1 VNKVS
6 QGVCGVLVTFVFVVT
21 SLFPYARAHASPLSF
36 ISDLIS
42 TSAPSIPASH
52 TVQFIVTHAVPAGG
66 SITIT
71 PQDSFFIVP
80 FGFDYTDVD
89 FAVSNGIGGYV
100 DRDVAA
106 SADATN
112 DGVAATVGT
121 SGSITLTLNS
131 TTGLNAGD
139 HVRVTLGTLASYGA
153 TGSVSLVNPSLTT
166 SYRIH
171 IATYDASL
179 APIDSS
185 DTMIAVVAP
194 ITLSGA
200 ISLVRPI
207 LSNGLPS
214 GLIAANNTTIE
225 LSLQTFDLA
234 TCRYAT
240 SSGVDYFLMPG
251 HFSQTL
257 ANLSSVILTGF
268 QNDTTYTFYVRCIN
282 ALGNTNDDD
291 FLITFNLDKTPI
303 SNTSLDSNGNPT
315 TGPGG
320 YLGPGGTGDVPDG
333 SSLLYL
339 ATVSFSGFAI
349 PLSTVT
355 VLKDGVVSATTQ
367 SHADGTFKM
376 TLLGLERG
384 AYTFQ
389 LFDRDNA
396 GVTSASYPST
406 LTLGSG
412 TTNDISDIV
421 ISPTIALDSDTVAV
435 GEKAHVSGAT
445 IPNARVE
452 IAVGLQTSATTS
464 SQTYAYTATS
474 SVTGAWDTTIE
485 TANLKSGIYVVSAR
499 AIESAQEK
507 SDFGKPAFLGVGGS
521 PTHTPGNADLNHDGK
536 VNLIDFSIMLS
547 QWGTAGTTADLNGDG
562 TVNLAD
568 FSILLFNWTG

>member
-1 VNKVS
+1 MTLIFVATNLLS
-6 QGVCGVLVTFVFVVT
+6 FGVV
-21 SLFPYARAHASPLSF
+21 HASPLTF

-52 TVQFIVTHAVPAGG
+52 TVQFIVTRAIPAGG

-71 PQDSFFIVP
+71 PQDGFFIIP
-80 FGFDYTDVD
+80 FGLDYTDVD
-89 FAVSNGIGGYV
+89 FAVSSGGGGYV

-106 SADATN
+106 TADSTE
-112 DGVAATVGT
+112 DGVAISTGT
-121 SGSITLTLNS
+121 SGSITITLNS
-131 TTGLNAGD
+131 TTGIAAGSQL
-139 HVRVTLGTLASYGA
+139 RVIIGTLASVGA
-153 TGSVSLVNPSLTT
+153 AGSASLVNPSAVT

-179 APIDSS
+179 SLLDNG

-194 ITLSGA
+194 ITLSGS
-200 ISLVRPI
+200 ISVVRPI

-214 GLIAANNTTIE
+214 GLIAANNSTIE

-240 SSGVDYFLMPG
+240 SSGVDYFSMPG

-257 ANLSSVILTGF
+257 ATLSSVILTGF
-268 QNDTTYTFYVRCIN
+268 QNDTTYIFYVRCIN

-291 FLITFNLDKTPI
+291 FLITFTLDKTPT

-315 TGPGG
+315 TGQGG
-320 YLGPGGTGDVPDG
+320 NLGPGGTGDVPDG
-333 SSLLYL
+333 SALLYL
-339 ATVSFSGFAI
+339 ATVSFSGWGI

-355 VLKDGVVSATTQ
+355 VLKDGVVAATTQ
-367 SHADGTFKM
+367 SHADGSFKM

-389 LFDRDNA
+389 IFDRDTA
-396 GVTSASYPST
+396 GITSASYPST

-412 TTNDISDIV
+412 TSNDISDIV
-421 ISPTIALDSDTVAV
+421 ISPTIALDADTVAV
-435 GEKAHVSGAT
+435 GAPAHASGAT
-445 IPNARVE
+445 IPGARVE
-452 IAVGLQTSATTS
+452 ISVSPQSAATTS
-464 SQTYAYTATS
+464 SQVYSYTATS
-474 SVTGAWDTTIE
+474 SVTGAWDASIDTST
-485 TANLKSGIYVVSAR
+485 LSKGIYVVSAR

-507 SDFGKPAFLGVGGS
+507 SDFGKPLFLGVGGGA
-521 PTHTPGNADLNHDGK
+521 TPSSGNSDINGDGK